1 LDKIGANPRARA
13 AIANINSQTDS
24 NELLLEIFGKKIES
38 SAQLDL
44 LSMPMNAASS
54 PEKPIN

>member
-1 LDKIGANPRARA
+1 
-13 AIANINSQTDS
+13 S